1 MGKAMG
7 KSAVEVRKGYPG
19 IVSVTR
25 VEVFCPDEC
34 LAGWWMVGGIS
45 WKFME
50 NSWGMGFNGFF
61 SNPLAGGFEDFIFP
75 IIYGMIL
82 PIAH

>member
-45 WKFME
+45 WKFMD
-50 NSWGMGFNGFF
+50 NSCSYGHL
-61 SNPLAGGFEDFIFP
+61 SVISTYNPIYRMYNP
-75 IIYGMIL
+75 IYNQL
-82 PIAH
+82 